1 MNDNDREL
9 FNEIRRLVRV
19 GWTRYADS
27 LDAQALEH
35 RKVEAAVQD
44 ARYALEEFATQV
56 RADMADIESGRRRR
70 RKERGL
76 KYERFN
82 CVYTGRSNIAFALF
96 IDAMYTRKMRRDARR
111 AGLQLQL
118 TAASE
123 LRWQQWERED
133 REEGKAWKNC
143 TQEIMCRG

>member
-56 RADMADIESGRRRR
+56 RADMADIEKWAAQEAE
-70 RKERGL
+70 RKG
-76 KYERFN
+76 
-82 CVYTGRSNIAFALF
+82 
-96 IDAMYTRKMRRDARR
+96 D
-111 AGLQLQL
+111 
-118 TAASE
+118 
-123 LRWQQWERED
+123 
-133 REEGKAWKNC
+133 
-143 TQEIMCRG
+143 